1 MYFKLLKEWCDAL
14 IKLQITE
21 ISRKEVYGG
30 IMCPSCARIH
40 GRSGDAVYPMM
51 FMADKTGEEKYLEC
65 ARKLFLWSENMAK
78 EDGSYYNDTNSD
90 WRGITVFAAIQL
102 GEALHYH
109 GHLLDEGTKELW
121 LNRFKISLEYL
132 YHNIEKI
139 GGNINYPVTCSAA
152 MALGAVILGRKDYE
166 EKARKLARGAT
177 HYFTEDLLLFGE
189 GKPNDGI
196 TSKGCFA
203 VDLGY
208 NVEESL
214 PGLVTYALLLKDEA
228 VLEAAIKSMEKHT
241 LFMLP
246 DGAWDNSWGTR
257 NNKWTYWGSRTSD
270 GCHAG
275 YGLLA
280 DKNPL
285 FAEVVYRNTLLL
297 KACTKDGLLYGGPM
311 YVEALEPP
319 CVHHTICHAKA
330 LAVMLEHEI
339 NPEGGCILPR
349 DHEEQN
355 LTYFPS
361 VHVGLIAKGGFRGTI
376 SDYDFEY
383 SVEGHGTGGV
393 ITMLWHREAGPL
405 LAGTMT
411 KYSLVEPNNMQL
423 PKVTADICLTPRI
436 ESKAEGICYRSIN
449 DKSAQV
455 DYVQGEKVIVTATGI
470 LRDGYQNG
478 EDTYLLQYEFSE
490 KELIIKGMTSSKHAR
505 FIMPVISPI
514 GEETKEEDFSCRI
527 IKKNCIVYIN
537 GQTKKDNVHL
547 GTAETVKSSTDLI
560 NHMNFLAPVYEK
572 GTVKRIFNPVGGF
585 QGIPYCLNLTAGE
598 EFRISIAVISKEA

>member
-1 MYFKLLKEWCDAL
+1 MYFELLKEWCDAL

-21 ISRKEVYGG
+21 INRKEVYGG
-30 IMCPSCARIH
+30 IMCPACARIH

-51 FMADKTGEEKYLEC
+51 FMAEKTGDEKYLEC
-65 ARKLFLWSENMAK
+65 AKKLFHWSENMAR

-90 WRGITVFAAIQL
+90 WRGITVFAVIQL

-109 GHLLDEGTKELW
+109 GHLLDKDTKELW
-121 LNRFKISLEYL
+121 LNRFKKSLEYL
-132 YHNIEKI
+132 YYHIEKI

-152 MALGAVILGRKDYE
+152 MAIGAVVLGRKDYE
-166 EKARKLARGAT
+166 EKARKLARGAIQ
-177 HYFTEDLLLFGE
+177 YFTKDFLLYGE

-196 TSKGCFA
+196 TPKGCYA

-214 PGLVTYALLLKDEA
+214 PGLVTYALLLKDEE
-228 VLEAAIKSMEKHT
+228 VLQAAIKSMEKHT

-280 DKNPL
+280 DQYPL

-311 YVEALEPP
+311 YEEALEPP

-339 NPEGGCILPR
+339 YPKGGITLPR
-349 DHEEQN
+349 EQEDN

-361 VHVGLIAKGGFRGTI
+361 VHVGLIAKGGFRATI

-383 SVEGHGTGGV
+383 SVEGHGTGGA
-393 ITMLWHREAGPL
+393 ITMLWHEKAGPL
-405 LAGTMT
+405 LAGSMT

-423 PKVTADICLTPRI
+423 PKMLTDICLTPRI
-436 ESKAEGICYRSIN
+436 ETLKDGIYYRNIN
-449 DKSAQV
+449 DKSAGI
-455 DYVQGEKVIVTATGI
+455 DYVQGEKIIVTATGT
-470 LRDGYQNG
+470 LCDGYQNG
-478 EDTYLLQYEFSE
+478 IDTYLLQYEFSE
-490 KELIIKGMTSSKHAR
+490 KEFIMKGMTSCKNAR
-505 FIMPVISPI
+505 LLLPIISSE
-514 GEETKEEDFSCRI
+514 GEEIREEAEAYSI
-527 IKKNCIVYIN
+527 IKKNCIVCIKGRTN
-537 GQTKKDNVHL
+537 KTNSCMNAI
-547 GTAETVKSSTDLI
+547 GTAESLMDSADTVNILLPDYKDG
-560 NHMNFLAPVYEK
+560 A
-572 GTVKRIFNPVGGF
+572 VKRIFNPVGGF
-585 QGIPYCLNLTAGE
+585 QGIPFSLDLTAGE
-598 EFRISIAVISKEA
+598 EFRISISVFSKDS